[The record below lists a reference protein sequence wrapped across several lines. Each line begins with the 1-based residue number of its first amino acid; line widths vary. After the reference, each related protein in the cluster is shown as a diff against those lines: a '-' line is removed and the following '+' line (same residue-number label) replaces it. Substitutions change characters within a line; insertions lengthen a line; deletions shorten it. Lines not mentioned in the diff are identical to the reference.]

1 MAAAESLRN
10 LALPRQPIP
19 AAAPWGMP
27 SHYNRRLFTKDW
39 DPMRTDTPVT
49 VYRKDYQ
56 PYPYDIPEVSLGF
69 DLAPESTEVRCV
81 MQVRRKPAPAP
92 TRPWCWTEKSWN
104 SCR

>member
-1 MAAAESLRN
+1 
-10 LALPRQPIP
+10 
-19 AAAPWGMP
+19 
-27 SHYNRRLFTKDW
+27 
-39 DPMRTDTPVT
+39 MRTDTPVT

>member
-1 MAAAESLRN
+1 M
-10 LALPRQPIP
+10 P

-56 PYPYDIPEVSLGF
+56 PYPTIFRKSRW
-69 DLAPESTEVRCV
+69 ASTWCPNRPKCV
-81 MQVRRKPAPAP
+81 A
-92 TRPWCWTEKSWN
+92 
-104 SCR
+104 